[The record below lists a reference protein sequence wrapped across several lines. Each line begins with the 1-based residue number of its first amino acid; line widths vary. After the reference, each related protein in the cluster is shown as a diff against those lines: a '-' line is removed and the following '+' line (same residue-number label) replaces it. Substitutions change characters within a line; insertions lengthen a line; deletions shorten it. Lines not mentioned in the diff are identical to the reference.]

1 MSPPRIG
8 TRRAF
13 RRLLT
18 LMTVSHVV
26 LAGAAAAQNYPKVAP
41 RLPEATPPVQV
52 APPAA
57 SDASRDRRPDAADPV
72 LLPELRGVVFVDG
85 PSALKR
91 DGLAA
96 DAAGERGV
104 SVGALEDLDSDDF
117 RAAVAPYIGR
127 PLLLSDLDEIRGLA
141 RAEYVRAG
149 KPFLDVSAPPQ
160 NVTSGVVQ
168 IVVTQYR
175 LGAVTVSGAKHFSDD
190 VIRRPLTLKEGDRL
204 SLSVIQEELD
214 RLNENPFVSVN
225 AVFQPGKATGETD
238 LVLQATDRT
247 PVRVYGEV
255 DNRGFRQLGIWQYEA
270 GVNWGNAFGAG
281 HILSYQLTRSFEGR
295 FTAHS
300 ASGVFDIAPK
310 SKLLVFGSHS
320 TVRPKIAE
328 GFDNVG
334 HSGQASV
341 RFSRTLPRLAGV
353 NASLQAGYDYK
364 FTDNNLEFAGVEVID
379 SAIEI
384 HQFPVNVILN
394 MTDRLGQT
402 TLSNDLVFSPGDLS
416 DKNTDAAFETLVPG
430 AKANYVYDRLSIT
443 RTTRLPR
450 NIAWVLRGS
459 VQVASGNLPNSEQMG
474 GGGAGSARGYYPD
487 TAVGS
492 TGVILNTE
500 LRLAPFSPSALVSKA
515 PAFQDTLQVGAFYD
529 FVDVQQPDQVPG
541 ASPPARLESVGVLLN
556 YSAGRNVDLS
566 IDGGLQLRR
575 GPNETKKGGVV
586 AMSLTVSF

>member
-1 MSPPRIG
+1 
-8 TRRAF
+8 
-13 RRLLT
+13 
-18 LMTVSHVV
+18 
-26 LAGAAAAQNYPKVAP
+26 
-41 RLPEATPPVQV
+41 
-52 APPAA
+52 
-57 SDASRDRRPDAADPV
+57 
-72 LLPELRGVVFVDG
+72 
-85 PSALKR
+85 
-91 DGLAA
+91 
-96 DAAGERGV
+96 
-104 SVGALEDLDSDDF
+104 
-117 RAAVAPYIGR
+117 
-127 PLLLSDLDEIRGLA
+127 
-141 RAEYVRAG
+141 
-149 KPFLDVSAPPQ
+149 
-160 NVTSGVVQ
+160 VTSGVVQ

-175 LGAVTVSGAKHFSDD
+175 LGAVTVSGANHFSDD

-238 LVLQATDRT
+238 LVLQATDRM

-300 ASGVFDIAPK
+300 ASGVFGIAPK

-379 SAIEI
+379 SAIEL

-394 MTDRLGQT
+394 MTDSLGQT

-430 AKANYVYDRLSIT
+430 AKANYVYDRLSVT

-500 LRLAPFSPSALVSKA
+500 LRLAPFSPSALVSKT

-541 ASPPARLESVGVLLN
+541 ASPPARLESVGLLLN
-556 YSAGRNVDLS
+556 YSAGRNVDLA

>member
-1 MSPPRIG
+1 MYPPRIG
-8 TRRAF
+8 TARAF

-18 LMTVSHVV
+18 LMAVSHVF

-41 RLPEATPPVQV
+41 RLPEAAPPAQV

-72 LLPELRGVVFVDG
+72 LLPELKGVVFVDG
-85 PSALKR
+85 PYALKR

-127 PLLLSDLDEIRGLA
+127 SLLLSDLDEIRSLA

-175 LGAVTVSGAKHFSDD
+175 LGAVTVSGAQHFSDD

-204 SLSVIQEELD
+204 SLSMIQEELD

-247 PVRVYGEV
+247 PVRVSGEV

-300 ASGVFDIAPK
+300 ASGVFGIAPK

-394 MTDRLGQT
+394 MTDSLGQT

-500 LRLAPFSPSALVSKA
+500 LRLAPFSLSALVSKA

-541 ASPPARLESVGVLLN
+541 ASPPARLESVGLLLN
-556 YSAGRNVDLS
+556 YSAGRNVDLAV
-566 IDGGLQLRR
+566 DGGLQLRR

>member
-1 MSPPRIG
+1 M
-8 TRRAF
+8 A
-13 RRLLT
+13 
-18 LMTVSHVV
+18 VSHVV
-26 LAGAAAAQNYPKVAP
+26 LAGTATAQNYPKVAP
-41 RLPEATPPVQV
+41 QLPAAKPPVQM
-52 APPAA
+52 APPAG
-57 SDASRDRRPDAADPV
+57 SDASPNRSPDAADPV
-72 LLPELRGVVFVDG
+72 LLPVLKGVVFVDG
-85 PSALKR
+85 PYALKR
-91 DGLAA
+91 EGLAA

-104 SVGALEDLDSDDF
+104 SVGALEDLDADDF

-127 PLLLSDLDEIRGLA
+127 PLLLSDLDEIRSLVRA
-141 RAEYVRAG
+141 RYVKAG

-160 NVTSGVVQ
+160 NVTSGIVQ

-190 VIRRPLTLKEGDRL
+190 VIRRPLTLKAGDRL
-204 SLSVIQEELD
+204 SLPEIEEELD

-238 LVLQATDRT
+238 LVLQTTDRT
-247 PVRVYGEV
+247 PVRVYAEV
-255 DNRGFRQLGIWQYEA
+255 DNRGFRQLGIWQYEV

-300 ASGVFDIAPK
+300 ASGVFGIAPK
-310 SKLLVFGSHS
+310 SKILVFGSYS
-320 TVRPKIAE
+320 TVRPEIAE

-341 RFSRTLPRLAGV
+341 RFSRTLPRPAGF
-353 NASLQAGYDYK
+353 NGSLQVGYDYK
-364 FTDNNLEFAGVEVID
+364 FTDNNLEFSGIEIID
-379 SAIEI
+379 TAIEV
-384 HQFPVNVILN
+384 HQFPVNLVLN
-394 MTDRLGQT
+394 LTDSLGQT
-402 TLSNDLVFSPGDLS
+402 SIFNDLVFSPGDLS
-416 DKNTDAAFETLVPG
+416 DKNTDAAFEALMPG
-430 AKANYVYDRLSIT
+430 AKANYVYDRLSVT

-450 NIAWVLRGS
+450 DMTWVIRGA
-459 VQVASGNLPNSEQMG
+459 VQVATGNLPNSEQMG

-500 LRLAPFSPSALVSKA
+500 IRLAPFSPSALVGQTS
-515 PAFQDTLQVGAFYD
+515 AFEDSLQVGVFYD

-541 ASPPARLESVGVLLN
+541 ASAPARLESVGVLLN
-556 YSAGRNVDLS
+556 YSAGRNVDLA

-575 GPNETKKGGVV
+575 GPNETETGGVV

>member
-1 MSPPRIG
+1 MSPPRTG
-8 TRRAF
+8 ATRVF
-13 RRLLT
+13 LRLLT
-18 LMTVSHVV
+18 LMALSHAV
-26 LAGAAAAQNYPKVAP
+26 LAGAATAQNYPKVAP
-41 RLPEATPPVQV
+41 RLPEAAPPAQV
-52 APPAA
+52 APPAG

-72 LLPELRGVVFVDG
+72 LLPELKGVVFVDG
-85 PSALKR
+85 PFALKR

-104 SVGALEDLDSDDF
+104 SVGALEDLDAEDF
-117 RAAVAPYIGR
+117 RAAVAPYVGR
-127 PLLLSDLDEIRGLA
+127 PLLLSDLDEIRSLA
-141 RAEYVRAG
+141 RAQYVKAG

-175 LGAVTVSGAKHFSDD
+175 LGAVTVSGANHFSDD

-204 SLSVIQEELD
+204 SLAVIEEELD

-247 PVRVYGEV
+247 PVRVYAGV
-255 DNRGFRQLGIWQYEA
+255 DNRGFRQLGLWQYEA

-300 ASGVFDIAPK
+300 ASGVFGIAPK
-310 SKLLVFGSHS
+310 SKLLVFGRHS
-320 TVRPKIAE
+320 TVRP
-328 GFDNVG
+328 
-334 HSGQASV
+334 ASA
-341 RFSRTLPRLAGV
+341 RFSRNLPRLAGV
-353 NASLQAGYDYK
+353 NSSLQAGYDYK

-379 SAIEI
+379 TAIEV
-384 HQFPVNVILN
+384 HQFPVNLILN
-394 MTDRLGQT
+394 LTDSFGQT
-402 TLSNDLVFSPGDLS
+402 TISNDLVFSPGDLS

-430 AKANYVYDRLSIT
+430 AKANYVYDRLSVT

-450 NIAWVLRGS
+450 DIAWVVRGS
-459 VQVASGNLPNSEQMG
+459 VQVATGNLPNSEQMG
-474 GGGAGSARGYYPD
+474 GGGAGSARGYYSD

-500 LRLAPFSPSALVSKA
+500 LRLAPFSPAALFSQD
-515 PAFQDTLQVGAFYD
+515 PAFGDSLQAGDFYD

-541 ASPPARLESVGVLLN
+541 ASPPARLESVGFLLN
-556 YSAGRNVDLS
+556 YSAGRNIDLA

-575 GPNETKKGGVV
+575 GPNETKKGGVI

>member
-1 MSPPRIG
+1 MALG
-8 TRRAF
+8 
-13 RRLLT
+13 
-18 LMTVSHVV
+18 HVLV
-26 LAGAAAAQNYPKVAP
+26 AGGAGAQNYPKVAP
-41 RLPEATPPVQV
+41 RLPEAAPPAQV
-52 APPAA
+52 APPAE
-57 SDASRDRRPDAADPV
+57 SDASRTRRPEAADPV
-72 LLPELRGVVFVDG
+72 LLPVLRGVVFVDG
-85 PSALKR
+85 PLALKR
-91 DGLAA
+91 EGLAA
-96 DAAGERGV
+96 DAAGDLGV
-104 SVGALEDLDSDDF
+104 SVGDLEELDTDEF
-117 RAAVAPYIGR
+117 RAVVAPYVGR
-127 PLLLSDLDEIRGLA
+127 PLRLSDLDEIRSLA
-141 RAEYVRAG
+141 RDRYVSAG

-160 NVTSGVVQ
+160 NVTSGIVQ

-175 LGAVTVSGAKHFSDD
+175 LGAVTVSGAKHFSDE

-204 SLSVIQEELD
+204 SLPVIEEELD

-225 AVFQPGKATGETD
+225 AVFQPGKSTGQTD

-247 PVRVYGEV
+247 PVRVYGGV

-300 ASGVFDIAPK
+300 ASGVFGIAPK

-341 RFSRTLPRLAGV
+341 RFSRTLPRMVGI
-353 NASLQAGYDYK
+353 NGSLQAGYDYK
-364 FTDNNLEFAGVEVID
+364 FTDNNLEFAGIEIID
-379 SAIEI
+379 TAIEI
-384 HQFPVNVILN
+384 HQFPVNLILN
-394 MTDRLGQT
+394 MTDSLGQT
-402 TLSNDLVFSPGDLS
+402 TISNDLVFSPGDLS
-416 DKNTDAAFETLVPG
+416 DKNTDAAFEALVPG
-430 AKANYVYDRLSIT
+430 AKANYVYDRLSVT

-450 NIAWVLRGS
+450 DIAWVVRGS

-474 GGGAGSARGYYPD
+474 GGGSGSARGYYPD

-500 LRLAPFSPSALVSKA
+500 LRLAPFSPAALVGQA
-515 PAFQDTLQVGAFYD
+515 PAFQDSLQAGVFYD
-529 FVDVQQPDQVPG
+529 FVDVQQPDQVQG
-541 ASPPARLESVGVLLN
+541 ASPPARLESVGILLN
-556 YSAGRNVDLS
+556 YSAGRNVDLA

>member
-1 MSPPRIG
+1 M
-8 TRRAF
+8 A
-13 RRLLT
+13 
-18 LMTVSHVV
+18 VSHVV

-41 RLPEATPPVQV
+41 RLPEAAPPAQV

-72 LLPELRGVVFVDG
+72 LLPELKGVVFVDG
-85 PSALKR
+85 PYALKR

-104 SVGALEDLDSDDF
+104 SVGALEDLDSDAF
-117 RAAVAPYIGR
+117 RSAVAPYIGR
-127 PLLLSDLDEIRGLA
+127 PLLLSDLDEIRSLA

-160 NVTSGVVQ
+160 NVTTGVVQ

-175 LGAVTVSGAKHFSDD
+175 LGAVTVSGAQHFSDD

-204 SLSVIQEELD
+204 SLSMIQEELD

-300 ASGVFDIAPK
+300 ASGVFGIAPK

-341 RFSRTLPRLAGV
+341 RYSRTIPRLAGF

-364 FTDNNLEFAGVEVID
+364 FTDNNLEFAGIEVLD

-384 HQFPVNVILN
+384 HQFPVNVIIN

-430 AKANYVYDRLSIT
+430 AKANYVYDRLSVT

-500 LRLAPFSPSALVSKA
+500 LRLAPFSPSALVSKT